1 MLHLLPDD
9 SKMRQYPNGRTY
21 PNLFDAHPP
30 FQIDGNFGVSA
41 GICEMLVQSHDG
53 AVQLLP
59 ALPDD
64 WKQGEVKGLRARGG
78 FIIDESWSEGKLRL
92 ATVRST
98 IGGTLRLRSYV
109 PLQLGKG
116 TKGVTLSEAKGAC
129 PNPLLAPADI
139 KQPLQSKELKSLQL
153 LPVRK
158 VYEYDLETQA
168 GGVYEVRIEK

>member
-1 MLHLLPDD
+1 
-9 SKMRQYPNGRTY
+9 
-21 PNLFDAHPP
+21 
-30 FQIDGNFGVSA
+30 
-41 GICEMLVQSHDG
+41 
-53 AVQLLP
+53 
-59 ALPDD
+59 
-64 WKQGEVKGLRARGG
+64 
-78 FIIDESWSEGKLRL
+78 
-92 ATVRST
+92 VRST

-116 TKGVTLSEAKGAC
+116 AKGVTLSEAKGAC